1 MKAIRAI
8 LFALLMSL
16 LFGLAVGTWLRL
28 QLEQPV
34 RYLGMSP
41 ALSAPAHPGHIGH
54 ARAVVLEPCDHEEQ
68 VREAVQV
75 ADGQRV
81 ERLFAG

>member
-1 MKAIRAI
+1 MKVIRSI

-34 RYLGMSP
+34 RYLGALP
-41 ALSAPAHPGHIGH
+41 ATTHPGDVRNFG
-54 ARAVVLEPCDHEEQ
+54 APVLEPRHHEEQ
-68 VREAVQV
+68 I
-75 ADGQRV
+75 G
-81 ERLFAG
+81 